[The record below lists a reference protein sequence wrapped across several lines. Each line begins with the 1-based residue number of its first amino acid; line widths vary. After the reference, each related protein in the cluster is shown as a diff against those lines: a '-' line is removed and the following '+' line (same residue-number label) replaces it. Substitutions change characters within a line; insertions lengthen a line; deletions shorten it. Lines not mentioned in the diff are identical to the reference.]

1 MSSTGGAKPV
11 RSLAACAT
19 AEVSENKWEYE
30 YDSSLDSRHT
40 YNGVRGMANERERE
54 QQWRLVRLP
63 RTSRAP
69 LRRSPQRPPLPRSP
83 RMSKRTRSSSSAS
96 STSGDE
102 SDGAP
107 PASMSMAIF
116 EAKTQ
121 RFYQEMDRAGAGG
134 RFHMGKAAEEIVK
147 HCNTAG
153 ETEVTVKLLETLAG
167 KITGMPRYASK
178 KPKHGSPADGGVF
191 AWFKELVTAG
201 ELSYNPKAV

>member
-1 MSSTGGAKPV
+1 
-11 RSLAACAT
+11 
-19 AEVSENKWEYE
+19 
-30 YDSSLDSRHT
+30 
-40 YNGVRGMANERERE
+40 
-54 QQWRLVRLP
+54 
-63 RTSRAP
+63 
-69 LRRSPQRPPLPRSP
+69 
-83 RMSKRTRSSSSAS
+83 MSKRTRSSSSAS